1 MLLVQALSFYKIFG
15 YPTGL
20 GALLVRK
27 DTLRILDKAYFGG
40 GAVSA
45 SVADAD
51 FFR

>member
-1 MLLVQALSFYKIFG
+1 MQALSFYKIFG

-20 GALLVRK
+20 GALLVRR
-27 DTLRILDKAYFGG
+27 DSLQILRKGYFGG